1 MVWKIANQVNSL
13 QHPTFE
19 GPYSYHGVGHVCTWC
34 CCREESGKMDGD
46 AGEHGPAAPRASP
59 YSLRTILLGGNG
71 HAVTK
76 YGGSVC
82 SDRES
87 GAEDDTVAAVR

>member
-1 MVWKIANQVNSL
+1 
-13 QHPTFE
+13 
-19 GPYSYHGVGHVCTWC
+19 
-34 CCREESGKMDGD
+34 MDGD